1 MRDALRYAGVKRDDF
16 VMLPNFICRDLLASV
31 AELGAKTIFYEV
43 DRSLKPSSLDTIK
56 SVKAIVAV
64 NYFGFAQDLEI
75 FRDFANKTGAVII
88 EDNAHGYLSRDENNQ
103 LLGSREKFGITS
115 FRKTLLVDDGAI
127 LTTMLSETE
136 IDEQLPFD
144 DSTSSNR
151 HKLLQLLSSFETR
164 AKIPSV
170 TIGRFISQIIRLV
183 STGSR
188 LPKPDEFAEIKIPGL
203 PNPHRRSVESL
214 RLLNEQNEIN
224 RRRSLYLKLQPQV
237 VEAGAKLIFD
247 TLPDNTCPYG
257 LPVYATAQVKRKL
270 AKIARKNRVTLM
282 SWPDLPNDVF
292 QTAPDLLKNVWLL
305 NFK

>member
-1 MRDALRYAGVKRDDF
+1 MRDALRYAGVKSGDS
-16 VMLPNFICRDLLASV
+16 VMLPNFICQDLLASV
-31 AELGAKTIFYEV
+31 AELGAKTIFYKV
-43 DRSLKPSSLDTIK
+43 DRSLKPSSLDTTK

-115 FRKTLLVDDGAI
+115 FRKTLLVEDGAI

-151 HKLLQLLSSFETR
+151 HKLLQMLSSFETR
-164 AKIPSV
+164 TKIPAV
-170 TIGRFISQIIRLV
+170 TIGQFISQTIRLV
-183 STGSR
+183 ATGSR
-188 LPKPDEFAEIKIPGL
+188 FPKPDEFAEIKIPGL
-203 PNPHRRSVESL
+203 PNPHRRSVEYL
-214 RLLNEQNEIN
+214 RLLDEQDEIT

-237 VEAGAKLIFD
+237 VEAGAKLMFD
-247 TLPDNTCPYG
+247 ALPDNTCPYG
-257 LPVYATAQVKRKL
+257 LPVYATAQIKRKL

>member
-43 DRSLKPSSLDTIK
+43 DRSLKPSSLDTTK

-64 NYFGFAQDLEI
+64 NYFGFAQELKI
-75 FRDFANKTGAVII
+75 FRDFAMATGAIVI

-183 STGSR
+183 TTGSR
-188 LPKPDEFAEIKIPGL
+188 LPQPDEFAEIKIPGL

>member
-1 MRDALRYAGVKRDDF
+1 MRDALRYAGVESGDS
-16 VMLPNFICRDLLASV
+16 VMLPSFICRDLLASV

-43 DRSLKPSSLDTIK
+43 DQSLKPSSLDATR

-64 NYFGFAQDLEI
+64 NYFGFAQDLKI
-75 FRDFANKTGAVII
+75 FKDFAIATGAIVI

-103 LLGSREKFGITS
+103 QLGGREKFGVTS
-115 FRKTLLVDDGAI
+115 FRKTLLVENGAI
-127 LTTMLSETE
+127 LTTTLSETE
-136 IDEQLPFD
+136 IDDQLPFD
-144 DSTSSNR
+144 DSASSNR
-151 HKLLQLLSSFETR
+151 NRLLQMLSSFEKRTKFS
-164 AKIPSV
+164 AV
-170 TIGRFISQIIRLV
+170 TLGQFISKAIRLV
-183 STGSR
+183 TTGSR
-188 LPKPDEFAEIKIPGL
+188 LPRPDEFAETKIPGL

-214 RLLNEQNEIN
+214 RLLNEQNEIT

-247 TLPDNTCPYG
+247 ALPDNTCPYG
-257 LPVYATAQVKRKL
+257 LPVYATAQVKKKL

-292 QTAPDLLKNVWLL
+292 STAPDFLKNVWLL

>member
-75 FRDFANKTGAVII
+75 FRDFAKKTGAVII

-183 STGSR
+183 TTGSR

>member
-257 LPVYATAQVKRKL
+257 LPVYATAQVERKL

>member
-31 AELGAKTIFYEV
+31 SELGAKTIFYEV
-43 DRSLKPSSLDTIK
+43 DRSLKASSLDTIK

-75 FRDFANKTGAVII
+75 FRDFAKKTGAVII

-183 STGSR
+183 TTGSR

>member
-43 DRSLKPSSLDTIK
+43 DRSLKASSLDTIK

-75 FRDFANKTGAVII
+75 FRDFAKKTGAVII

-183 STGSR
+183 TTGSR

>member
-1 MRDALRYAGVKRDDF
+1 MRDALRYAGVKSGDS
-16 VMLPNFICRDLLASV
+16 VMLPNFICQDLLASV
-31 AELGAKTIFYEV
+31 AELGAKTIFYKV
-43 DRSLKPSSLDTIK
+43 DRSLKPSSLDTTK

-115 FRKTLLVDDGAI
+115 FRKTLLVEDGAI

-151 HKLLQLLSSFETR
+151 HKLLQMLSSFETR
-164 AKIPSV
+164 TKIPAV
-170 TIGRFISQIIRLV
+170 TIGQFISQTIRLV
-183 STGSR
+183 TTGSR
-188 LPKPDEFAEIKIPGL
+188 FPKPDEFAEIKIPGL
-203 PNPHRRSVESL
+203 PNPHRRSVEYL
-214 RLLNEQNEIN
+214 RLLDEQDEIT

-237 VEAGAKLIFD
+237 VEAGAKLMFD
-247 TLPDNTCPYG
+247 ALPDNTCPYG

>member
-43 DRSLKPSSLDTIK
+43 DRSLKPSSLDTTK

-64 NYFGFAQDLEI
+64 NYFGFAQELKI
-75 FRDFANKTGAVII
+75 FRDFAMATGAIVI

-103 LLGSREKFGITS
+103 RLGSREKFGITS
-115 FRKTLLVDDGAI
+115 FRKTLLVEDGAI

-151 HKLLQLLSSFETR
+151 HKLLQLLSNFETHT
-164 AKIPSV
+164 KLPTV
-170 TIGRFISQIIRLV
+170 TVGQFISQTIRLV
-183 STGSR
+183 TTGSR
-188 LPKPDEFAEIKIPGL
+188 FPKPDEFAEIKIPGS
-203 PNPHRRSVESL
+203 PNPHRRSVEFL
-214 RLLNEQNEIN
+214 RLLNEQNEII

-257 LPVYATAQVKRKL
+257 LPVYATTQVKRNL

-282 SWPDLPNDVF
+282 SWPDLPNEVF
-292 QTAPDLLKNVWLL
+292 QTAPDSLKNVWML